1 MKNTI
6 TTTKEMKR
14 NLLMSDL
21 DGTLTNKSLVLEHY
35 GHLINK
41 GIVTDDG
48 SYKAWTQ
55 DRKNEKLIVQCAM
68 SYQRAIAG
76 KRVCDLDVDN
86 FISEF
91 VDNEE
96 NWYQDV
102 MEFVTVAKDLGKYDV
117 LLITGSADFLVEPL
131 CEALGIDGFA
141 TIYKRELKTGILTGE
156 VVGMFAEE
164 QKDNCIKNN
173 VDLHLYD
180 NVIGIG
186 DTASDFGIFKHC
198 QANYLVKPTKETL
211 EKLILKGVKIEKIF

>member
-1 MKNTI
+1 MKNI
-6 TTTKEMKR
+6 KKMKR
-14 NLLMSDL
+14 NLLVSVL
-21 DGTLTNKSLVLEHY
+21 GGTLTNKSLVLEHY

-48 SYKAWTQ
+48 SYRAWTQ

-102 MEFVTVAKDLGKYDV
+102 MEFVIVAKDLGKFDV
-117 LLITGSADFLVEPL
+117 LLYFKKKGWLFNP
-131 CEALGIDGFA
+131 
-141 TIYKRELKTGILTGE
+141 
-156 VVGMFAEE
+156 
-164 QKDNCIKNN
+164 NN
-173 VDLHLYD
+173 VL
-180 NVIGIG
+180 
-186 DTASDFGIFKHC
+186 
-198 QANYLVKPTKETL
+198 
-211 EKLILKGVKIEKIF
+211 

>member
-1 MKNTI
+1 MKTM
-6 TTTKEMKR
+6 KEMKMER
-14 NLLMSDL
+14 NLLISDL

-76 KRVCDLDVDN
+76 KCVWDLDVDN
-86 FISEF
+86 FIQEF

-102 MEFVTVAKDLGKYDV
+102 MEFVTVAKDLGKFDV

-131 CEALGIDGFA
+131 CEVLGIDGFA

-156 VVGMFAEE
+156 VVGMFGEE
-164 QKDNCIKNN
+164 QKDNCIQKN

-180 NVIGIG
+180 NIIGIG